1 MAGTILP
8 ELFGRTSAFHIKQVG
23 RRFCVQHPVAEQVIS
38 KVAAFLSQPGSGMT
52 SRLHNTLALT
62 FTPGQAPPLYKIMLS

>member
-1 MAGTILP
+1 
-8 ELFGRTSAFHIKQVG
+8 VG

-38 KVAAFLSQPGSGMT
+38 KFAALLSQPGSGMT